1 MKGIILAGGLGS
13 RLYPITHVV
22 CKQLLPIFDKPMI
35 FYPLSVL
42 LLSGIRD
49 ILIITTPADMP
60 KFEALLG
67 NGEHLGI
74 SLSYQSQNSPN
85 GIADAFR
92 IGASFIGKE
101 SVALILGDNIFY
113 GNRFASILQRFRY
126 HNNGAI
132 IFGYE
137 MEDPR
142 RYGILQ
148 FDSCGQIID
157 ILEKPKIP
165 PSSIAVTGLYYYDN
179 QVVSFAKS
187 LTPSTRGELEI
198 TDINRIY
205 VREKNLKWILLD
217 RGFAWLDTG
226 TPTAL
231 AQASNYIQTIQERQG
246 IKVACLEEI
255 SYEMGYI
262 DVDQLYILANKYG
275 NTDYGKYLRNI
286 VHKEKQPVASS
297 YVF

>member
-49 ILIITTPADMP
+49 ILIITTPQDMSR
-60 KFEALLG
+60 FESLLG
-67 NGEHLGI
+67 DGAHLGI
-74 SLSYQSQNSPN
+74 SLSYKSQESPN

-92 IGASFIGKE
+92 IGESFIGKD

-113 GNRFASILQRFRY
+113 GNGFSSILQRCRH
-126 HNNGAI
+126 HNTGAI

-142 RYGILQ
+142 RYGILE
-148 FDSCGQIID
+148 FDSSGQIID
-157 ILEKPKIP
+157 ILEKPEVP

-179 QVVSFAKS
+179 TVISLAKS
-187 LTPSTRGELEI
+187 LLPSARGELEI

-205 VREKNLKWILLD
+205 MREKKLQWILLD

-226 TPTAL
+226 TPVAL
-231 AQASNYIQTIQERQG
+231 AQASNYVQTIQERQG
-246 IKVACLEEI
+246 IKIACLEEI

-262 DVDQLYILANKYG
+262 TLDQLSNLTGSYG
-275 NTDYGKYLRNI
+275 NTEYGKYLLNI
-286 VHKEKQPVASS
+286 LYRERTPLLSS
-297 YVF
+297 V

>member
-1 MKGIILAGGLGS
+1 
-13 RLYPITHVV
+13 
-22 CKQLLPIFDKPMI
+22 MI

-49 ILIITTPADMP
+49 ILIITTPHDISR
-60 KFEALLG
+60 FQDLLG
-67 NGEHLGI
+67 SGEHLGI
-74 SLSYQSQNSPN
+74 SLSYASQELPN

-92 IGASFIGKE
+92 IGESFIGEE

-113 GNRFASILQRFRY
+113 GNNLASILQGCY
-126 HNNGAI
+126 NHTDGAI

-142 RYGILQ
+142 RYGTLR
-148 FDSCGQIID
+148 FDNSGQIID

-179 QVVSFAKS
+179 AVVSLAKA
-187 LTPSTRGELEI
+187 LMPSPRGELEI

-205 VREKNLKWILLD
+205 AREKKLQWILLD

-246 IKVACLEEI
+246 IKIACLEEI
-255 SYEMGYI
+255 SYQMGYI
-262 DVDQLYILANKYG
+262 NVDQLYTLAARYG
-275 NTDYGKYLRNI
+275 STEYGKYLKNLA
-286 VHKEKQPVASS
+286 HKEKQPFLSS
-297 YVF
+297 CML

>member
-13 RLYPITHVV
+13 RLYPITRVV

-49 ILIITTPADMP
+49 ILIITTPQDISRF
-60 KFEALLG
+60 KSLLG
-67 NGEHLGI
+67 NGDHLGI
-74 SLSYQSQNSPN
+74 SLSYESQEAPR

-92 IGASFIGKE
+92 IGESFIGKD

-113 GNRFASILQRFRY
+113 GNGFSSILQRCY
-126 HNNGAI
+126 NHDAGAI

-142 RYGILQ
+142 RYGILE
-148 FDSCGQIID
+148 FDSSGRIID
-157 ILEKPKIP
+157 ILEKPEIP
-165 PSSIAVTGLYYYDN
+165 PSCIAVTGLYYYDN
-179 QVVSFAKS
+179 TVVSLARS
-187 LTPSTRGELEI
+187 LLPSPRGELEI
-198 TDINRIY
+198 TDINRLY
-205 VREKNLKWILLD
+205 MHDKKLQWILLD

-231 AQASNYIQTIQERQG
+231 AQASNYVQTIQERQG

-255 SYEMGYI
+255 SYQMGYI
-262 DVDQLYILANKYG
+262 TLDQLYNLA
-275 NTDYGKYLRNI
+275 
-286 VHKEKQPVASS
+286 Q
-297 YVF
+297 

>member
-1 MKGIILAGGLGS
+1 
-13 RLYPITHVV
+13 
-22 CKQLLPIFDKPMI
+22 MI
-35 FYPLSVL
+35 FYPLSIL

-49 ILIITTPADMP
+49 ILIITTPHDMAR
-60 KFEALLG
+60 FEALLG
-67 NGEHLGI
+67 SGDHLGI
-74 SLSYQSQNSPN
+74 SLSYECQEAPN
-85 GIADAFR
+85 GISDAFR
-92 IGASFIGKE
+92 IGESFIGKD

-113 GNRFASILQRFRY
+113 GNNFASILQRCYNHRE
-126 HNNGAI
+126 GAI

-148 FDSCGQIID
+148 FDNAGQIID
-157 ILEKPKIP
+157 ILEKPEIP

-179 QVVSFAKS
+179 TVVSLAKT
-187 LTPSTRGELEI
+187 LMPSPRGELEI

-205 VREKNLKWILLD
+205 LRDKKLQWILLD

-246 IKVACLEEI
+246 IKIACLEEI
-255 SYEMGYI
+255 AYQMGYI
-262 DVDQLYILANKYG
+262 NVDQLYTLAAQYG
-275 NTDYGKYLRNI
+275 STEYGKYLSNI
-286 VHKEKQPVASS
+286 FHRQQRPLFSTL
-297 YVF
+297 

>member
-1 MKGIILAGGLGS
+1 
-13 RLYPITHVV
+13 
-22 CKQLLPIFDKPMI
+22 MI

-49 ILIITTPADMP
+49 ILIITTPHDMSR
-60 KFEALLG
+60 FEALLG

-74 SLSYQSQNSPN
+74 SLSYASQDLPN

-92 IGASFIGKE
+92 IGETFIGKE

-113 GNRFASILQRFRY
+113 GNNFASILQRCCN
-126 HNNGAI
+126 HTDGAV

-142 RYGILQ
+142 RYGILE
-148 FDSCGQIID
+148 FDDSGQIVD
-157 ILEKPKIP
+157 ILEKPEIP

-179 QVVSFAKS
+179 RVVSLAKT
-187 LTPSTRGELEI
+187 LTPSPRGELEI

-205 VREKNLKWILLD
+205 MREKKLQWTLLD

-255 SYEMGYI
+255 AYHMGYI
-262 DVDQLYILANKYG
+262 TVDQLYILSKRYG
-275 NTDYGKYLRNI
+275 STEYGKYLKNL
-286 VHKEKQPVASS
+286 VYKEKRPFLSS
-297 YVF
+297 CML

>member
-60 KFEALLG
+60 RFETLLG
-67 NGEHLGI
+67 DGEHLGI
-74 SLSYQSQNSPN
+74 SLSYQFQDAPN

-92 IGASFIGKE
+92 IGESFIGE
-101 SVALILGDNIFY
+101 NSVALILGDNIFY
-113 GNRFASILQRFRY
+113 GHRFASILQRCR
-126 HNNGAI
+126 HHKRGAV

-157 ILEKPKIP
+157 ILEKPKNP

-187 LTPSTRGELEI
+187 LTPSARGELEI
-198 TDINRIY
+198 TDINRMY
-205 VREKNLKWILLD
+205 LQAKNLNWILLE

-226 TPTAL
+226 TPIAL

-262 DVDQLYILANKYG
+262 DLNQLYTLAIKYG
-275 NTDYGKYLRNI
+275 STDYGKYLKNI
-286 VHKEKQPVASS
+286 VDKEKEPLAPS